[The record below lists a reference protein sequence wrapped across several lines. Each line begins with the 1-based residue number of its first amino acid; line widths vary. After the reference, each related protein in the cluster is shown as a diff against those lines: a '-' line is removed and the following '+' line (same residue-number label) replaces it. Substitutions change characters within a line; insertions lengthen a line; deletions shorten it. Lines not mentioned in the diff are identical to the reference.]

1 MPLSALGGPD
11 PARAL
16 RARRGVRAPLSHPW
30 HSCASPSPRPAPPRP
45 SPAGAA
51 AWAIGNEAQGQFRD
65 DNWYD
70 VKISG
75 VRVTRKSQELLVH
88 YVGYKTSSDEWL
100 KPARLRSRDAPR
112 PEAAPAAVWGRVEG
126 HLEGDMWE
134 AEALLQRRTRAG
146 KHEYLVRWRGWGEDH
161 DSWEPQAN
169 VADLIDDH
177 TTQAGRRARAA
188 RARGGAARRAAG
200 VD

>member
-1 MPLSALGGPD
+1 M
-11 PARAL
+11 
-16 RARRGVRAPLSHPW
+16 
-30 HSCASPSPRPAPPRP
+30 
-45 SPAGAA
+45 
-51 AWAIGNEAQGQFRD
+51 
-65 DNWYD
+65 
-70 VKISG
+70 
-75 VRVTRKSQELLVH
+75 H